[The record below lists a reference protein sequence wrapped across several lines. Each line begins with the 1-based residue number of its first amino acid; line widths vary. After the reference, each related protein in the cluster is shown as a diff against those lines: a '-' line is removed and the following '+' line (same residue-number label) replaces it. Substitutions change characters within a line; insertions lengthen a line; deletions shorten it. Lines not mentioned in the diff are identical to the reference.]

1 MEDEGECFLG
11 SQDVPLPQEAMGS
24 GDVVTA
30 AVAWTGKEMT
40 APQLLGGDWSVN
52 QTVSTA
58 RKMNSMGGSASAL
71 VTGGTGADSA
81 TRTGFSNINVPT
93 GTSETWGNSI
103 NTGGVSTGAARG
115 SDSSASSAQPAMFS

>member
-1 MEDEGECFLG
+1 MFSWFSRRASSAGGNGVRGRGDGGCGMDWEGDDC
-11 SQDVPLPQEAMGS
+11 SS
-24 GDVVTA
+24 TS
-30 AVAWTGKEMT
+30 
-40 APQLLGGDWSVN
+40 GGDWSVN

-58 RKMNSMGGSASAL
+58 GKMNSMGGSASAL
-71 VTGGTGADSA
+71 ATGGTGAGSA

-93 GTSETWGNSI
+93 GTSGTWGNSI